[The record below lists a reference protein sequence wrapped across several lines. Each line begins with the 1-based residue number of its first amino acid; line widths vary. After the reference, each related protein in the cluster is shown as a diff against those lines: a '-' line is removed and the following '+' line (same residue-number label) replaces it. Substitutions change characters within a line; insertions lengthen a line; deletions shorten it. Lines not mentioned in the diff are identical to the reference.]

1 MPSLL
6 TSWNFEPLQV
16 IPTLLI
22 GLLYARRV
30 RTLREAGTP
39 VAAWRL
45 WCFGSSLFLVL
56 VALVSPIDA
65 FGEEQFLFMHMVQHI
80 LLGDLAPLLF
90 VLGLTGP
97 ILRPVL
103 SLPGVLRLRF
113 LLHPLV
119 ALPLWAAS
127 LYIWHIPFLYQA
139 ALHHS
144 AVHALEHFCFFAFGA
159 VMWAPVVEVLPGSRM
174 VRHGREARLRP
185 PLSGWS
191 RRSSGTSSS
200 GRGKVFYPFYEHPVN
215 QWGISA
221 LSDQQIAGGGDDGR
235 GVDRHAR
242 GAGVAL
248 PQDGCRRASCASG
261 LSNRDWTSAP
271 SSARSDTGAQAC
283 SKPSDLQPDRHE
295 PTTSKPWNERLARF
309 AIRDIVDEVVAAG
322 APEDGEFAAGV
333 YEGAAGELMPSEPSV
348 AMSTGRSEQGK
359 VPE

>member
-1 MPSLL
+1 VPSLL

-119 ALPLWAAS
+119 ALPVWAAS
-127 LYIWHIPFLYQA
+127 LYLWHIPFLYQA

-159 VMWAPVVEVLPGSRM
+159 VMWAPVVEVLPGPEWFGTGAKLGYVLL
-174 VRHGREARLRP
+174 VRLVETILGNVFI
-185 PLSGWS
+185 WS
-191 RRSSGTSSS
+191 
-200 GRGKVFYPFYEHPVN
+200 GKVFYPFYEHPVN

-221 LSDQQIAGGGDDGR
+221 LSDQQIAGAAMMVEGSIVTLGVLAWLFLKMAQESELRQRLLEQGLDERAVKRAVRYGR
-235 GVDRHAR
+235 
-242 GAGVAL
+242 AGVL
-248 PQDGCRRASCASG
+248 E
-261 LSNRDWTSAP
+261 T
-271 SSARSDTGAQAC
+271 
-283 SKPSDLQPDRHE
+283 E
-295 PTTSKPWNERLARF
+295 
-309 AIRDIVDEVVAAG
+309 
-322 APEDGEFAAGV
+322 
-333 YEGAAGELMPSEPSV
+333 
-348 AMSTGRSEQGK
+348 
-359 VPE
+359 

>member
-1 MPSLL
+1 VPSLL

-39 VAAWRL
+39 VATWRL

-119 ALPLWAAS
+119 ALPVWAAS

-144 AVHALEHFCFFAFGA
+144 AVHALEHLCFFTFGA
-159 VMWAPVVEVLPGSRM
+159 VMWAPVVEVLPGPEWFGTGAKLGYVLL
-174 VRHGREARLRP
+174 VRLVETILGNVFI
-185 PLSGWS
+185 WS
-191 RRSSGTSSS
+191 
-200 GRGKVFYPFYEHPVN
+200 GKVFYPFYEHPVN

-221 LSDQQIAGGGDDGR
+221 LSDQQIAGAAMMVEGSIVTLGVLAWLFLKMAQESELRQRLLEQGMDERAVKRAVRYGR
-235 GVDRHAR
+235 
-242 GAGVAL
+242 AGVL
-248 PQDGCRRASCASG
+248 E
-261 LSNRDWTSAP
+261 T
-271 SSARSDTGAQAC
+271 
-283 SKPSDLQPDRHE
+283 E
-295 PTTSKPWNERLARF
+295 
-309 AIRDIVDEVVAAG
+309 
-322 APEDGEFAAGV
+322 
-333 YEGAAGELMPSEPSV
+333 
-348 AMSTGRSEQGK
+348 
-359 VPE
+359 

>member
-1 MPSLL
+1 MILDLGAVPSLL

-65 FGEEQFLFMHMVQHI
+65 FGEEQFLFMHMAQHI

-90 VLGLTGP
+90 VVGLTGP

-159 VMWAPVVEVLPGSRM
+159 VMWAPVVEVLPGPEWFGTGAKLGYVVL
-174 VRHGREARLRP
+174 VRLVETILGNIFI
-185 PLSGWS
+185 WS
-191 RRSSGTSSS
+191 
-200 GRGKVFYPFYEHPVN
+200 GKVFYPFYEHPVN
-215 QWGISA
+215 QWGVSA
-221 LSDQQIAGGGDDGR
+221 LGDQQIAGAVMMVEGSIVTLGVLAWLFLKMAQESELRQRLLEQGLDERAVKRAVRYGR
-235 GVDRHAR
+235 
-242 GAGVAL
+242 AGVL
-248 PQDGCRRASCASG
+248 E
-261 LSNRDWTSAP
+261 T
-271 SSARSDTGAQAC
+271 
-283 SKPSDLQPDRHE
+283 E
-295 PTTSKPWNERLARF
+295 
-309 AIRDIVDEVVAAG
+309 
-322 APEDGEFAAGV
+322 
-333 YEGAAGELMPSEPSV
+333 
-348 AMSTGRSEQGK
+348 
-359 VPE
+359 

>member
-127 LYIWHIPFLYQA
+127 LYLWHIPFLYQA

-159 VMWAPVVEVLPGSRM
+159 IMWAPVVEVLPGPEWFGTGAKLGYVLL
-174 VRHGREARLRP
+174 VRLVETVLGNVFI
-185 PLSGWS
+185 WS
-191 RRSSGTSSS
+191 
-200 GRGKVFYPFYEHPVN
+200 GKVFYPFYEHPVN

-221 LSDQQIAGGGDDGR
+221 LSDQQIAGATMMVEGSIVTLGVLAWLFLKMAQESELRQRLLEQGLDERAVKRAVRYGR
-235 GVDRHAR
+235 
-242 GAGVAL
+242 AGVL
-248 PQDGCRRASCASG
+248 E
-261 LSNRDWTSAP
+261 T
-271 SSARSDTGAQAC
+271 
-283 SKPSDLQPDRHE
+283 E
-295 PTTSKPWNERLARF
+295 
-309 AIRDIVDEVVAAG
+309 
-322 APEDGEFAAGV
+322 
-333 YEGAAGELMPSEPSV
+333 
-348 AMSTGRSEQGK
+348 
-359 VPE
+359 

>member
-30 RTLREAGTP
+30 RTLREAGSP

-119 ALPLWAAS
+119 ALPVWAAS

-144 AVHALEHFCFFAFGA
+144 AVHALEHFCFFTFGA
-159 VMWAPVVEVLPGSRM
+159 VMWAPVVEVLPGPEWFGTGAKLGYVLL
-174 VRHGREARLRP
+174 VRLVETILGNVFI
-185 PLSGWS
+185 WS
-191 RRSSGTSSS
+191 
-200 GRGKVFYPFYEHPVN
+200 GKVFYPFYEHPVN

-221 LSDQQIAGGGDDGR
+221 LSDQQIAGAAMMVEGSIVTLGVLAWLFLKMAQESELRQRLLEQGMDERAVKRAVRYGR
-235 GVDRHAR
+235 
-242 GAGVAL
+242 AGVL
-248 PQDGCRRASCASG
+248 E
-261 LSNRDWTSAP
+261 T
-271 SSARSDTGAQAC
+271 
-283 SKPSDLQPDRHE
+283 E
-295 PTTSKPWNERLARF
+295 
-309 AIRDIVDEVVAAG
+309 
-322 APEDGEFAAGV
+322 
-333 YEGAAGELMPSEPSV
+333 
-348 AMSTGRSEQGK
+348 
-359 VPE
+359 

>member
-56 VALVSPIDA
+56 VALVSPIDT

-119 ALPLWAAS
+119 ALPVWAAS
-127 LYIWHIPFLYQA
+127 LYLWHIPFLYQA

-159 VMWAPVVEVLPGSRM
+159 VMWAPVVEVLPGPEWFGTGAKLGYVLL
-174 VRHGREARLRP
+174 VRLVETVLGNIFI
-185 PLSGWS
+185 WS
-191 RRSSGTSSS
+191 
-200 GRGKVFYPFYEHPVN
+200 GKVFYPFYEHPVN

-221 LSDQQIAGGGDDGR
+221 LSDQQIAGATMMVEGSIVTLGVLAWLFLKMAQESELRQRLLEQGLDERAVKRAVRYGR
-235 GVDRHAR
+235 
-242 GAGVAL
+242 AGVL
-248 PQDGCRRASCASG
+248 E
-261 LSNRDWTSAP
+261 T
-271 SSARSDTGAQAC
+271 
-283 SKPSDLQPDRHE
+283 E
-295 PTTSKPWNERLARF
+295 
-309 AIRDIVDEVVAAG
+309 
-322 APEDGEFAAGV
+322 
-333 YEGAAGELMPSEPSV
+333 
-348 AMSTGRSEQGK
+348 
-359 VPE
+359 

>member
-1 MPSLL
+1 MILDLGAVPSLL

-39 VAAWRL
+39 VPAWRL

-113 LLHPLV
+113 LFHPLV
-119 ALPLWAAS
+119 ALPVWAAS

-159 VMWAPVVEVLPGSRM
+159 VMWAPVVEVLPGPEWFGTGAKLGYVLL
-174 VRHGREARLRP
+174 VRLVETILGNVFI
-185 PLSGWS
+185 WS
-191 RRSSGTSSS
+191 
-200 GRGKVFYPFYEHPVN
+200 GKVFYPFYEHPVN

-221 LSDQQIAGGGDDGR
+221 LSDQQIAGAAMMVEGSIVTLGVLAWLFLKMAQESELRQRLLEQGLDERAVKRAVRYGR
-235 GVDRHAR
+235 
-242 GAGVAL
+242 AGVL
-248 PQDGCRRASCASG
+248 G
-261 LSNRDWTSAP
+261 
-271 SSARSDTGAQAC
+271 
-283 SKPSDLQPDRHE
+283 
-295 PTTSKPWNERLARF
+295 
-309 AIRDIVDEVVAAG
+309 
-322 APEDGEFAAGV
+322 
-333 YEGAAGELMPSEPSV
+333 SE
-348 AMSTGRSEQGK
+348 
-359 VPE
+359 

>member
-65 FGEEQFLFMHMVQHI
+65 FGEEQFLFMHMAQHI

-127 LYIWHIPFLYQA
+127 LYLWHIPFLYQA

-159 VMWAPVVEVLPGSRM
+159 VMWAPVVEVLPGPEWFGTGAKLGYVLL
-174 VRHGREARLRP
+174 VRLVETVLGNVFI
-185 PLSGWS
+185 WS
-191 RRSSGTSSS
+191 
-200 GRGKVFYPFYEHPVN
+200 GKVFYPFYEHPVN

-221 LSDQQIAGGGDDGR
+221 LSDQQIAGAAMMVEGSIVTLGVLAWLFLKMAQESELRQRLLEQGLDERAVKRAVRYGR
-235 GVDRHAR
+235 
-242 GAGVAL
+242 AGVL
-248 PQDGCRRASCASG
+248 E
-261 LSNRDWTSAP
+261 T
-271 SSARSDTGAQAC
+271 
-283 SKPSDLQPDRHE
+283 E
-295 PTTSKPWNERLARF
+295 
-309 AIRDIVDEVVAAG
+309 
-322 APEDGEFAAGV
+322 
-333 YEGAAGELMPSEPSV
+333 
-348 AMSTGRSEQGK
+348 
-359 VPE
+359 

>member
-16 IPTLLI
+16 IPTLVI

-119 ALPLWAAS
+119 ALPVWAAS
-127 LYIWHIPFLYQA
+127 LYLWHIPFLYQA

-159 VMWAPVVEVLPGSRM
+159 VMWAPVVEVLPGPEWFGTGAKLGYVLL
-174 VRHGREARLRP
+174 VRLVETVLGNVFI
-185 PLSGWS
+185 WS
-191 RRSSGTSSS
+191 
-200 GRGKVFYPFYEHPVN
+200 GKVFYPFYEHPVN

-221 LSDQQIAGGGDDGR
+221 LSDQQIAGAAMMVEGSIVTLGVLAWLFLKMAQESELRQRLLEQGLDERAVKRAVRYGR
-235 GVDRHAR
+235 
-242 GAGVAL
+242 AGVL
-248 PQDGCRRASCASG
+248 E
-261 LSNRDWTSAP
+261 T
-271 SSARSDTGAQAC
+271 
-283 SKPSDLQPDRHE
+283 E
-295 PTTSKPWNERLARF
+295 
-309 AIRDIVDEVVAAG
+309 
-322 APEDGEFAAGV
+322 
-333 YEGAAGELMPSEPSV
+333 
-348 AMSTGRSEQGK
+348 
-359 VPE
+359 

>member
-159 VMWAPVVEVLPGSRM
+159 VMWAPVVEVLPGPEWFGTGAKLGYVLL
-174 VRHGREARLRP
+174 VRLVETILGNVFI
-185 PLSGWS
+185 WS
-191 RRSSGTSSS
+191 
-200 GRGKVFYPFYEHPVN
+200 GKVFYPFYEHPVN

-221 LSDQQIAGGGDDGR
+221 LSDQQIAGAAMMVEGSIVTLGVLAWLFLKMAQESELRQRLLEQGLDERAVKRAVRYGR
-235 GVDRHAR
+235 
-242 GAGVAL
+242 AGVL
-248 PQDGCRRASCASG
+248 E
-261 LSNRDWTSAP
+261 T
-271 SSARSDTGAQAC
+271 
-283 SKPSDLQPDRHE
+283 E
-295 PTTSKPWNERLARF
+295 
-309 AIRDIVDEVVAAG
+309 
-322 APEDGEFAAGV
+322 
-333 YEGAAGELMPSEPSV
+333 
-348 AMSTGRSEQGK
+348 
-359 VPE
+359 

>member
-1 MPSLL
+1 MEAAPSLL

-65 FGEEQFLFMHMVQHI
+65 FGEEQFLFMHIVQHI

-119 ALPLWAAS
+119 ALPVWAAS
-127 LYIWHIPFLYQA
+127 LYLWHIPFLYQA

-159 VMWAPVVEVLPGSRM
+159 VMWAPVVEVLPGPEWFGTGAKLGYVLL
-174 VRHGREARLRP
+174 VRLVETVLGNVFI
-185 PLSGWS
+185 WS
-191 RRSSGTSSS
+191 
-200 GRGKVFYPFYEHPVN
+200 GKVFYPFYEHPVN

-221 LSDQQIAGGGDDGR
+221 LSDQQIAGAAMMVEGSIVTLGVLAWLFLKMAQESELRQRLLEQGLDERAVKRAVRYGR
-235 GVDRHAR
+235 
-242 GAGVAL
+242 AGVL
-248 PQDGCRRASCASG
+248 E
-261 LSNRDWTSAP
+261 T
-271 SSARSDTGAQAC
+271 
-283 SKPSDLQPDRHE
+283 E
-295 PTTSKPWNERLARF
+295 
-309 AIRDIVDEVVAAG
+309 
-322 APEDGEFAAGV
+322 
-333 YEGAAGELMPSEPSV
+333 
-348 AMSTGRSEQGK
+348 
-359 VPE
+359 

>member
-39 VAAWRL
+39 VSTWRI

-113 LLHPLV
+113 VLHPLV

-159 VMWAPVVEVLPGSRM
+159 VMWAPVVEVLPGPEWFGTGAKLGYVLL
-174 VRHGREARLRP
+174 VRLVETILGNVFI
-185 PLSGWS
+185 WS
-191 RRSSGTSSS
+191 
-200 GRGKVFYPFYEHPVN
+200 GKVFYPFYEHPVN

-221 LSDQQIAGGGDDGR
+221 LSDQQIAGAAMMVEGSIVTLGVLAWLFLKMAQESELRQRLLEQGLDERAVKRAVRYGR
-235 GVDRHAR
+235 
-242 GAGVAL
+242 AGVL
-248 PQDGCRRASCASG
+248 E
-261 LSNRDWTSAP
+261 T
-271 SSARSDTGAQAC
+271 
-283 SKPSDLQPDRHE
+283 E
-295 PTTSKPWNERLARF
+295 
-309 AIRDIVDEVVAAG
+309 
-322 APEDGEFAAGV
+322 
-333 YEGAAGELMPSEPSV
+333 
-348 AMSTGRSEQGK
+348 
-359 VPE
+359 